1 MTVMKSQCAEF
12 QIPIGLGNTGQRA
25 YSLMYYKLLNP
36 DDYHYHYYHYY
47 YYFVSGRSKW
57 VEFKPCNNSI
67 NHNLFLFQTFTFL
80 LAWHFPHKYV
90 VLV

>member
-1 MTVMKSQCAEF
+1 MTVMKGQCAEF

-47 YYFVSGRSKW
+47 YYSW
-57 VEFKPCNNSI
+57 VEDQSGLNSNPVMI
-67 NHNLFLFQTFTFL
+67 RLIITYFYFRPSHFSWLGIFLTSML
-80 LAWHFPHKYV
+80 Y
-90 VLV
+90 